1 MSFLPGLYSPIK
13 DRLDPVKIAN
23 PGSEIYEDLKLFS
36 ADDAVNLVLDHVGEY
51 LQKLFFDLPD
61 EIETQT
67 VMCLM
72 RMAEML
78 SDDVTERILSKLVRT
93 LRLAVSENVDD
104 WRSYYGRP
112 LWFARASSSLLA
124 SKFSAGMEK

>member
-1 MSFLPGLYSPIK
+1 LAGLYFTIK

-23 PGSEIYEDLKLFS
+23 PGAEIYEYMKLFS
-36 ADDAVNLVLDHVGEY
+36 ADNAANLVVDHVGEY
-51 LQKLFFDLPD
+51 LQKLFFDLPS
-61 EIETQT
+61 EIETQA

-78 SDDVTERILSKLVRT
+78 SGDVTERILSKLVRT

-104 WRSYYGRP
+104 WRSYDGRP
-112 LWFARASSSLLA
+112 LWFARAS
-124 SKFSAGMEK
+124 